1 MFKGLKSKLGDEAK
15 RLQANLTQYGENL
28 ANQVRSTASDTGS
41 DISAHTRRFF
51 QPVVPESNTAEGDAK
66 PELSNELIISL
77 DDENDVAD
85 NTMSSAVM
93 ESATE
98 GDLLGLNESTPRRQR
113 HLSSDSAES
122 TESSLNTFFG
132 NPVVPT
138 SFEPMDT
145 IASDVESTWNDSDSV
160 SANSSS
166 LAGASKEQISSVLSK
181 LHGRAANYK
190 DRYREL
196 VKMYNEIVKE
206 NKKCRT
212 VLTTSQ
218 DKALAKIERLRA
230 EKKQLAEQLKAE
242 AAEKGKLA
250 STPSEDAT
258 KVHRLQE
265 LLEKCKE
272 SISSNKE
279 KIAQLSAEKERLQAK
294 LSGANDDNDMT
305 QLAVERVTAEWKGR
319 VDRLEEEW
327 TKRLNDVEEKATITI
342 ATSKAE
348 MHAALQHKDSDIET
362 WMNKC
367 HQLEKADVDFNVRWQ
382 TKVNSLERQLSAL
395 EAEKADMVEK
405 LSQAKLEGAV
415 REEEMKLRQQLRAEF
430 ERTRKADAEAAS
442 EKLESE
448 IRRVEEE
455 WRQKL
460 KDQEEQMQL
469 AIEEREMVKVAALTE
484 QDRKNDE
491 MEIINAQ
498 LNEEK
503 IKLQTQLEEIREK
516 NRRQMQELSSSIEA
530 NSARHKEEL
539 EKLNDSHQEVV
550 GRMKSTID
558 AKQSEINELEESIV
572 SAKQIA
578 DGLRFSGE
586 HSAKKVAELERLLS
600 EKTSTQLS
608 LQEKLLAAEKGCE
621 VLKKNVKDG
630 EEALKYQRK
639 LMEDELKET
648 MKADA
653 EASSQKL
660 ESEIRRV
667 EEEWRQK
674 LKDQEEQMQLAIDER
689 EMVKVAALTEQ
700 DRKNDEIEIINTQ
713 LNEEKI
719 KLQTQ
724 LEEILEKNGREILKL
739 TSSIESNSAH
749 HKEELARLNDTHKEV
764 VSKMKSTIDAKQ
776 AEISELEESI
786 MSTKQINN
794 ELRSSGEHSAKK
806 VTELEC
812 LLSEKTSTQLSLQE
826 KLLAAEK
833 ECEALKKIVDDREE
847 AFKEQRNLMED
858 ELKAAKEESDRR
870 VDEFKTKAEKKI
882 GKMKRQCETDIHT
895 AKAELLLE
903 LDEKRS
909 ELTSKQEEV
918 DSLKLSLS
926 SLEAQRSEMNQ
937 LKEENSELYK
947 RLKEEENCRERFG
960 TLEQEMNG
968 VQQRLQDK
976 ELELSYMKAEKENV
990 KAELVVLQA
999 RLRDVEEE
1007 KNIEIKKAQSKAD
1020 TDRQRMVRDLQKEI
1034 KQLYQDL
1041 NEKTAALDAANVRIQ
1056 EMEENCTE
1064 KVESAER
1071 ALRHSSIEDALTHE
1085 AVDQEELQSMRD
1097 RLCQYQKEM
1106 AELREKLSREAN
1118 KGVTND
1124 GRKSPYNGATT
1135 TAVMDMHNMN
1145 RHASTVSVNNYSDP
1159 NLSFAEPTE
1168 AEYLRNVLY
1177 RYMNERETLGKE
1189 IVTLTKVIGTVA
1201 KFSKDQLDS
1210 VVRKEEARNQGWYG
1224 GTVHTVQSVIGHAT
1238 SNHGP

>member
-166 LAGASKEQISSVLSK
+166 LAGASKEQ
-181 LHGRAANYK
+181 
-190 DRYREL
+190 
-196 VKMYNEIVKE
+196 
-206 NKKCRT
+206 T

-1007 KNIEIKKAQSKAD
+1007 KNIEIKK
-1020 TDRQRMVRDLQKEI
+1020 KEI

-1224 GTVHTVQSVIGHAT
+1224 GVGNKHHEACTSPSPIACSSRKSRRRASAT
-1238 SNHGP
+1238 PL